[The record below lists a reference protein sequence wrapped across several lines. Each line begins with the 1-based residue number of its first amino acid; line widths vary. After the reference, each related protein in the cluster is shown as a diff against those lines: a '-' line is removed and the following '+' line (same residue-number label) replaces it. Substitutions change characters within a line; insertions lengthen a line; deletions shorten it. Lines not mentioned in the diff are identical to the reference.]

1 MFWSK
6 WFEPKPF
13 NQGYLPEAGGHRVY
27 YHEYGN
33 PNGENVLVFH
43 GGPGGSCKARHVKYL
58 GNWKNYRITMF
69 DQRGCGQS
77 QPAGEF
83 VNNTTEDLIG
93 DAKRL
98 LDYLGIA
105 RPVIVRGGSWGS
117 TLALL
122 FAEQYPEKVSKLLLS
137 QIFLADE
144 MTSKWENEGVG
155 LFYPEFLEQMQNA
168 AKNNSSL
175 AAYFAELINSDRHQ
189 DQLLAANTFGW
200 WERVRSS
207 FAPAWNNLQELD
219 ETELAMQRIYINYA
233 AQNFMLKDNEIIKN
247 AYKIA
252 HIPTVII
259 HNRLDFVCPVKGAYE
274 LHKVLPKSRL
284 VVVPEHGHVG
294 KLLNQTMIREMKKEL
309 P

>member
-13 NQGYLPEAGGHRVY
+13 NQGYLPEEGGHRVF

-33 PNGENVLVFH
+33 PDGQTVLVFH
-43 GGPGGSCKARHVKYL
+43 GGPGGSCKARHVKSM

-69 DQRGCGQS
+69 DQRGCGLS
-77 QPAGEF
+77 EPAGEIK
-83 VNNTTEDLIG
+83 NNTTGDLVK

-98 LDYLGIA
+98 LDYLGIV

-122 FAEQYPEKVSKLLLS
+122 FAERYPEMVEKLLLS
-137 QIFLADE
+137 QIFLADG
-144 MTSKWENEGVG
+144 MTADWENKEVA
-155 LFYPEFLEQMQNA
+155 LFYPEFVGQLQEA
-168 AKNNSSL
+168 AKNSSSI
-175 AAYFAELINSDRHQ
+175 AEYFAGLINSDHPQ
-189 DQLLAANTFGW
+189 DQLLAANTYGW

-207 FAPAWNNLQELD
+207 LNPKWNTLEQLD
-219 ETELAMQRIYINYA
+219 EAELASQRIYINYA

-252 HIPTVII
+252 HIPVVII
-259 HNRLDFVCPVKGAYE
+259 HNRLDFSCPLKGAYL
-274 LHKVLPKSRL
+274 LHKALPKSRF

-294 KLLNQTMIREMKKEL
+294 KLLHKTIKQEMKKEL
-309 P
+309 V